1 MAKVTFEY
9 GALNDLAAEFIQMDD
24 TLKAE
29 IKGVADE
36 IGADLK
42 ANTVAALA
50 AHRTKE
56 PKHGTFFSDDV
67 RSSVKANDKRAS
79 ITVNGGK
86 ATGRLWF
93 AVDNGHVAQNGKFV
107 QGLHFTDDAYNGTDV
122 TTPVDSL
129 IDKVLGNG

>member
-1 MAKVTFEY
+1 MAKATFEY
-9 GALNDLAAEFIQMDD
+9 SALNDLAAEFIQMDD

-29 IKGVADE
+29 IKGVAGE

-42 ANTVAALA
+42 TNAVNALA

-56 PKHGTFFSDDV
+56 PKHGTYFSDDV
-67 RSSVKANDKRAS
+67 KSSVKANDKRAT

-93 AVDNGHVAQNGKFV
+93 AVDNGHIAANGKFV
-107 QGLHFTDDAYNGTDV
+107 QGLHFTDDAYNATDV
-122 TTPVDSL
+122 TTPVDNL
-129 IDKVLGNG
+129 INRVLGDG